1 MTKSAPPYPT
11 SPPRPVMPTGIR
23 WHTPSKT
30 HSAKT
35 AKTYGT
41 TGQDKATTTR
51 LVLPKPLGNPPSLK
65 QAASPLPRCLSKL
78 ATTVT
83 APKSPTSPPTRSSAP
98 ESPENAPR
106 KTKFGRRITMCAI
119 NPPPD
124 WQIPFGAM
132 PKNSPLPIWRIP
144 ICVTKTFK
152 I

>member
-1 MTKSAPPYPT
+1 MVSSKRSGLGTLTNKRQPETHHNVSGCLFPHSHPTKESPCLPTTPHLPMTKSAPPYPT

-65 QAASPLPRCLSKL
+65 QAASPLLRCLSKL

-98 ESPENAPR
+98 
-106 KTKFGRRITMCAI
+106 
-119 NPPPD
+119 
-124 WQIPFGAM
+124 
-132 PKNSPLPIWRIP
+132 
-144 ICVTKTFK
+144 
-152 I
+152 